1 MSDGVVGEPLV
12 PLRIAGH
19 DQLMSTAGIRDR
31 FRNLHAEGTFVI
43 PNPHDRGSCRLLTA
57 LGFEALATTSGGLA
71 ASMGRQD
78 MTVNRDELVDHVRAL
93 CDVTHLPISVD
104 AEQCFPDSAGGVTR
118 TIELLARA
126 GAAGCSLEDWNP
138 DTRSIEVIDVAVDR
152 VGAAAEVADRLGL
165 TLTARAENHL
175 RGRDDLDDTIAR
187 LAAYRDAGAHVVYA
201 PGLMDLDA
209 IARVV
214 AECGAPTNV
223 LLLPGGPS
231 VGQLSEIG
239 VRRVSIGSSLT
250 RIAYGS
256 LVQAAERLLAGGDLA
271 ADGSYL
277 SRELAATAFAARD

>member
-1 MSDGVVGEPLV
+1 
-12 PLRIAGH
+12 
-19 DQLMSTAGIRDR
+19 MSTTGTRDR
-31 FRNLHAEGTFVI
+31 FRSLHAEGTFVI

-57 LGFEALATTSGGLA
+57 LGFEALATTSGGFA
-71 ASMGRQD
+71 ASMGRLD
-78 MTVNRDELVDHVRAL
+78 MTVHRDDLIDHVKAL
-93 CDVTHLPISVD
+93 CSVTHLPISVD
-104 AEQCFPDSAGGVTR
+104 AEQCFPDSPGGVAR
-118 TIELLARA
+118 TVELLGEV

-138 DTRSIEVIDVAVDR
+138 DTGSIEDIGVAVDR
-152 VGAAAEVADRLGL
+152 IGAAAAAADRLGL

-175 RGRDDLDDTIAR
+175 RGRDELDDTIGR
-187 LAAYRDAGAHVVYA
+187 LAAYREAGAHVVYA
-201 PGLMDLDA
+201 PGLTDLAA

-256 LVQAAERLLAGGDLA
+256 LVDAAERLRD
-271 ADGSYL
+271 DGSLPDDASYL
-277 SRELAATAFAARD
+277 SRALAGTAFGARD